1 MATQQRGQAFTL
13 TIDKQDGRRFCSTFS
28 SPRSSEKVIAV
39 ISRGGAIANRP
50 QHLQHRKFCEPS
62 GTDASCQFRTRAP
75 QQRQR

>member
-39 ISRGGAIANRP
+39 ISRGGAIADRP